1 MGKVIEK
8 TKENV
13 VTSGNEVQPAKL
25 TKKQEAAASKSRLK
39 RITKSQH
46 HAVRTN
52 NRVIKYGAKS
62 FVRTAW
68 LSLAAIAMM
77 TITLVVLSA
86 TVIATN
92 VLGTAI
98 GQVENQVDYSIYIK
112 QTATSQQIDDI
123 VARMS
128 DLESVTEVKAKS
140 PETSNDEAIKKMI
153 KDNNIVDADSI
164 KALYQA
170 PNKMP
175 WILNVKVVDIDDTT
189 ELENFVDNDSSMHN
203 MLDAKAPTYKSE
215 NRNTVNRIA
224 DIMNRIRWVGLA
236 AAGVFAVIAILVVF
250 NTIRMSIYNRKEE
263 IHMMR
268 LVGASRW
275 FIIGPFVVEAS
286 FYGIISS
293 LASAAIAFL
302 GTFALRD
309 SIGQALMDPT
319 INLMQQH
326 WIYLVALIMFI
337 GVMIGVIS
345 ALLAT
350 RKYVKVK

>member
-1 MGKVIEK
+1 MGKMKDEVIEN
-8 TKENV
+8 TGEI
-13 VTSGNEVQPAKL
+13 QPTKL
-25 TKKQEAAASKSRLK
+25 TKKQEAAASRSRLK
-39 RITKSQH
+39 RITKAKRH
-46 HAVRTN
+46 TVRTN

-62 FVRTAW
+62 FVRNAW

-77 TITLVVLSA
+77 TITLVVLAA

-98 GQVENQVDYSIYIK
+98 KQVENQVDYSIYIK
-112 QTATSQQIDDI
+112 QTATNEQIANI
-123 VARMS
+123 VTRMEAL
-128 DLESVTEVKAKS
+128 DSVTEVKSKS

-153 KDNNIVDADSI
+153 KDNNITDADAI
-164 KALYQA
+164 KVLYQA
-170 PNKMP
+170 PNMMP
-175 WILNVKVVDIDDTT
+175 WILNVKLTDIDDTT
-189 ELENFVDNDSSMHN
+189 ELENFVDNDSSMRN
-203 MLDAKAPTYKSE
+203 MLDAKEPTYKSE

-224 DIMNRIRWVGLA
+224 GIMNRIRLAGLA

-263 IHMMR
+263 IYMMR

-293 LASAAIAFL
+293 IIAALVGFF

-319 INLMQQH
+319 IELMRNN
-326 WIYLVALIMFI
+326 WLYFSAAIMFI
-337 GVMIGVIS
+337 GVMIGIVS

>member
-1 MGKVIEK
+1 MGKTQDK
-8 TKENV
+8 ANENA
-13 VTSGNEVQPAKL
+13 GGAHPAKL
-25 TKKQEAAASKSRLK
+25 TKKQEAAASKSHLK
-39 RITKSQH
+39 RITKAKRH
-46 HAVRTN
+46 TIRTN
-52 NRVIKYGAKS
+52 NRVLKYGAKS
-62 FVRTAW
+62 FVRNAW

-77 TITLVVLSA
+77 TITLVVLAA

-98 GQVENQVDYSIYIK
+98 KQVENQVDYSIYIK
-112 QTATSQQIDDI
+112 QTATNEQIANI
-123 VARMS
+123 VTRMEAL
-128 DLESVTEVKAKS
+128 DSVTEVKPKS

-153 KDNNIVDADSI
+153 KDNNITDADAI
-164 KALYQA
+164 KVLYQA
-170 PNKMP
+170 PNMMP
-175 WILNVKVVDIDDTT
+175 WILNVKVADIDDTT

-203 MLDAKAPTYKSE
+203 MLDAKEPTYKSE

-224 DIMNRIRWVGLA
+224 GIMNRIRLAGLA

-250 NTIRMSIYNRKEE
+250 NTIRMSIFNRKEE
-263 IHMMR
+263 IYMMR

-286 FYGIISS
+286 FYGVISS
-293 LASAAIAFL
+293 IVAALVGFF

-319 INLMQQH
+319 IELMRTN
-326 WIYLVALIMFI
+326 WLFLSAAIMLI
-337 GVMIGVIS
+337 GVLIGVIS

>member
-1 MGKVIEK
+1 MGKTIDK
-8 TKENV
+8 TNNNT
-13 VTSGNEVQPAKL
+13 VTSGNDVQPVRL

-39 RITKSQH
+39 RITKAQH
-46 HAVRTN
+46 HTVRTN

-62 FVRTAW
+62 FVRNAW

-77 TITLVVLSA
+77 TITLVVLAA

-112 QTATSQQIDDI
+112 QTATTEQIDNI

-128 DLESVTEVKAKS
+128 DLESVTEVKSKS

-175 WILNVKVVDIDDTT
+175 WILNVKVADIDDTT
-189 ELENFVDNDSSMHN
+189 ELENFVENDSSMRN

-224 DIMNRIRWVGLA
+224 GIMNRIRLAGLA

-263 IHMMR
+263 IYMMR

-293 LASAAIAFL
+293 IAAALVAFF

-319 INLMQQH
+319 INLMQEH
-326 WIYLVALIMFI
+326 WLYFAALIMLI
-337 GVMIGVIS
+337 GVLIGVIS